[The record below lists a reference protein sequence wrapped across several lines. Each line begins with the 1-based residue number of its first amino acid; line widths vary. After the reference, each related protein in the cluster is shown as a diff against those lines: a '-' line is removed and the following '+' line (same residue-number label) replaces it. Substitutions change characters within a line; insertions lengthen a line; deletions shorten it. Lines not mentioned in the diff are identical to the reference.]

1 MENLKYMY
9 MTRRDDNALRQG
21 NFISMQAL
29 FDEQNHF
36 FIRKRKELLEE
47 VEFLEDN
54 ISEMCLIKK
63 GISNEKI
70 EH

>member
-70 EH
+70 EQ